1 MPRFGMVTGI
11 CKVEFITHDYISYKL
26 IKQHNTLHYDL
37 MKSGKKIKNI
47 WRRGKKAEHTA
58 CKKVSSGV
66 FFPLIQSHT
75 HALWHTFL
83 VVVIILARRGVG
95 WGGVGKIFN
104 FEC

>member
-1 MPRFGMVTGI
+1 MVTGI
-11 CKVEFITHDYISYKL
+11 CKVEFITHDYISHKL

-66 FFPLIQSHT
+66 FLRKSGHLI
-75 HALWHTFL
+75 
-83 VVVIILARRGVG
+83 
-95 WGGVGKIFN
+95 
-104 FEC
+104 